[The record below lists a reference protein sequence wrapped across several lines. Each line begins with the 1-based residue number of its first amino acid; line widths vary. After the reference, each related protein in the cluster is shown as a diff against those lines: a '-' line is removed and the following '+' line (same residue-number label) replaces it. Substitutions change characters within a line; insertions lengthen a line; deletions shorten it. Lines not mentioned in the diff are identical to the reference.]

1 MFTSGS
7 TGEPKGV
14 AVPHRGIVRLARNS
28 NYAQFGTHTRA
39 TLYSNPAFDASTLE
53 IWGPLLNGGTVVTIE
68 RAAVLDS
75 KRLKR
80 SLNENNITLMRSEER
95 RVGKECVSKCSSR
108 GSPEK

>member
-53 IWGPLLNGGTVVTIE
+53 IWGPL
-68 RAAVLDS
+68 
-75 KRLKR
+75 
-80 SLNENNITLMRSEER
+80 RSEER
-95 RVGKECVSKCSSR
+95 RVGKECVSTCRSR
-108 GSPEK
+108 WSPYHSQKKQQTKHTTLKQQTNNTLTI